1 MRAVIAVAFVACL
14 VFVTLT
20 DGAAMKKKNKNKNK
34 NECAA
39 QEEALKMAGKWLC
52 MMKREKLDMMID
64 HAESLSCFEDAKN
77 MAMDQM
83 RMGNWT
89 MDDVE
94 DMAGDMIDDVMDDD
108 EDDVDEDED
117 VATEDE
123 ENKKN
128 KKKNKKNKKAGFW
141 DVGSFEMDFDGMD
154 DMDMDAMKNMTM
166 RDMVD
171 GMGSCNKCAKKGC
184 FAMNAK
190 LFFKMGMMEKLFE
203 KIEENGGCDGMTTP
217 SA

>member
-14 VFVTLT
+14 VFVALT

-83 RMGNWT
+83 RST
-89 MDDVE
+89 SVYTRSDY
-94 DMAGDMIDDVMDDD
+94 
-108 EDDVDEDED
+108 
-117 VATEDE
+117 
-123 ENKKN
+123 
-128 KKKNKKNKKAGFW
+128 FYLLC
-141 DVGSFEMDFDGMD
+141 SFYLRSISIR
-154 DMDMDAMKNMTM
+154 K
-166 RDMVD
+166 
-171 GMGSCNKCAKKGC
+171 
-184 FAMNAK
+184 
-190 LFFKMGMMEKLFE
+190 
-203 KIEENGGCDGMTTP
+203 
-217 SA
+217 